1 MHSNMAL
8 CAVAFR
14 QAVSL
19 RRVVRLVAAVLVIA
33 NCLFHFVG
41 CGPNYGGRKEIK
53 GTVKLKSQPVD
64 DGFIE
69 FIPLSDAIPTRSGA
83 QILGGA
89 YRIPAESGLMP
100 GTYRV
105 SITAGDGRTKAS
117 AAEDEPPGPTG
128 ANIVSKDRIP
138 KEYNIESKQDVE
150 VTEKGPNVFDYD
162 IP

>member
-1 MHSNMAL
+1 MAVCVL
-8 CAVAFR
+8 
-14 QAVSL
+14 VSPG
-19 RRVVRLVAAVLVIA
+19 RAAVLSSAVTLLMVT
-33 NCLFHFVG
+33 CLLPLVG

-53 GTVKLKSQPVD
+53 GMVKLKGQPVD

-83 QILGGA
+83 QVLSGA

-100 GTYRV
+100 GQYRV
-105 SITAGDGRTKAS
+105 SITAGDGRTKAN

>member
-1 MHSNMAL
+1 M
-8 CAVAFR
+8 
-14 QAVSL
+14 
-19 RRVVRLVAAVLVIA
+19 AVLIVMSLLPLI
-33 NCLFHFVG
+33 G
-41 CGPNYGGRKEIK
+41 CGTSHGGRKEIK
-53 GTVKLKSQPVD
+53 GTVKLKGQPVD

-83 QILGGA
+83 QVLSGA

-100 GTYRV
+100 GQYRV
-105 SITAGDGRTKAS
+105 SITAGDGRTRAS

-138 KEYNIESKQDVE
+138 KEYNVESTQDVE
-150 VTEKGPNVFDYD
+150 VTAKGPNVFDYD